1 MAQYKFDV
9 KNTTNELIQWIR
21 DWFRQNGNGCKAV
34 LGMSG
39 GKDSTITAALLAKAI
54 GPQNVIGV
62 MMPDRFQELNEAD
75 EICQYLGIKCVK
87 ASIENLTEAMRD
99 TFIITEDVWILNEF
113 SKQAEQNI
121 PPRLRMTMLYAISQ
135 TLNGRVVN
143 TCNYSE
149 NFIGYETIFGDSAGD
164 FSPLGNLT
172 VTEVLAIGDY
182 LELPEKWVH
191 KTPDDGLPHS
201 TSDEEK
207 LGFTY
212 AHLDDFIRGEG
223 LPCNDLER
231 KMADMHYNTSYK
243 REPMATYK
251 PNRDLLYQPFDNVG
265 VNEAPLGYDEPEN
278 ICCSLKT
285 KGECLKEYLQE
296 EEEEI

>member
-1 MAQYKFDV
+1 MAQYKFNV
-9 KNTTNELIQWIR
+9 EATTENLIQWIR
-21 DWFRQNGNGCKAV
+21 DWFEENGKGCKAV

-54 GPQNVIGV
+54 GSDNVIGI

-75 EICQYLGIKCVK
+75 EICNFLKIKCVK
-87 ASIENLTEAMRD
+87 APIENLTQAMRD
-99 TFIITEDVWILNEF
+99 TIITTDDVWILNEF

-135 TLNGRVVN
+135 TLNGRLVN

-182 LELPEKWVH
+182 LGLPRKWVH

-207 LGFTY
+207 LGFKY
-212 AHLDDFIRGEG
+212 ADLDKLIRGEG
-223 LPCNDLER
+223 LPCNEVEK
-231 KMADMHYNTSYK
+231 KMYDMHYATAYK
-243 REPMATYK
+243 RKPMASFK
-251 PNRDLLYQPFDNVG
+251 PCRALLYQPFDDRAIND
-265 VNEAPLGYDEPEN
+265 APCGSCCDNPMIYSEEPLCEEYDVEDDE
-278 ICCSLKT
+278 
-285 KGECLKEYLQE
+285 
-296 EEEEI
+296 